1 MSKRRG
7 VRLGGAERARASGA
21 APNRGER
28 SKGRFSVKKKSQAA
42 MRVLHGESLE
52 AVSRDVGVTAAK
64 LSEWRDQFLAGAQAA
79 LRTRPRDDRDERVK
93 DLQAKIGEL
102 TMANELL
109 EEKIDRLEANR
120 PWVRRRSQ
128 R

>member
-1 MSKRRG
+1 MSKQRG
-7 VRLGGAERARASGA
+7 VRLGAAERAGASA
-21 APNRGER
+21 ASPNRGQS
-28 SKGRFSVKKKSQAA
+28 SKGRFSVNKKSQVVL
-42 MRVLHGESLE
+42 RLLHGESLE
-52 AVSRDVGVTAAK
+52 AVSRDVSVTAAK

-109 EEKIDRLEANR
+109 EEKIDRLEVNR
-120 PWVRRRSQ
+120 PWARRRSQ

>member
-1 MSKRRG
+1 
-7 VRLGGAERARASGA
+7 
-21 APNRGER
+21 
-28 SKGRFSVKKKSQAA
+28 
-42 MRVLHGESLE
+42 
-52 AVSRDVGVTAAK
+52 VGVTAAK

-102 TMANELL
+102 AMANELL
-109 EEKIDRLEANR
+109 EEKIDRLEVNR
-120 PWVRRRSQ
+120 PWARRRSQ